1 MKSIVVF
8 SGAGL
13 SKESGVPTF
22 RDAKDGLWENYRIEE
37 VASQQG
43 WQQNKQLV
51 LDFYAARTKNI
62 LACEPNDA
70 HRAIARLQDRFKVL
84 NITQNIDDLLE
95 RAGCEDVWH
104 LHGSIK
110 FRKCER
116 HCSIGYSGYFCTFRV
131 PQEEPVQMGEL
142 CPECSGQLRP
152 DIVWFGEAVDMREE
166 FLANLA
172 DSTDVF
178 IGVGTSAQVYPA
190 AGMLH
195 VFSPAP
201 EKYFIDPNPPSQLQ
215 GFEILAG
222 KAGEQLPGLVE
233 KLLKKASRAP

>member
-1 MKSIVVF
+1 MDTRKSIVVF

-37 VASQQG
+37 VASQDG
-43 WQQNKQLV
+43 WQHNPQLV
-51 LDFYAARTKNI
+51 LEFYEARTRNI
-62 LACEPNDA
+62 RACEPNAA
-70 HRAIARLQDRFKVL
+70 HRAIARLQEKYKVV

-95 RAGCEDVWH
+95 RAGCQDVWH

-116 HCSIGYSGYFCTFRV
+116 HRSIGYPQFHCTYRA
-131 PQEEPVQMGEL
+131 PQDEPVRMGEL
-142 CPECSGQLRP
+142 CPQCSGQLRP

-166 FLANLA
+166 EVANLA
-172 DSTDVF
+172 EDTDVF
-178 IGVGTSAQVYPA
+178 IGVGTSALVYPA

-195 VFSPAP
+195 VFAPART
-201 EKYFIDPNPPSQLQ
+201 KYFIDPHPPTHLQ
-215 GFEILAG
+215 GFEILTG
-222 KAGEQLPGLVE
+222 KAGERMPELVE
-233 KLLKKASRAP
+233 KLLQCI